1 MNLESCLYRYS
12 ELRKHRLSLFKVS
25 EEGQGRVHRDFEQ
38 MQDVTREQF
47 GLLVEA
53 MSAHRIG
60 LADDDEDDAELE
72 DGGQEIIDDTLVN
85 TADTPQ
91 SARLSCISLARQCPH
106 FRLRLRRIF
115 RSKVYK
121 LCLNLFHGLTAI
133 FSLVEAEIINNNGD
147 KLSDLL
153 GMEYVCM
160 YNFSSAVISVN
171 APAPNMF
178 FVPDT

>member
-1 MNLESCLYRYS
+1 M
-12 ELRKHRLSLFKVS
+12 S

-60 LADDDEDDAELE
+60 LADDDDEDDAELE
-72 DGGQEIIDDTLVN
+72 DGGLEVTDDN
-85 TADTPQ
+85 NNSNGDAGDAPQ
-91 SARLSCISLARQCPH
+91 SGTLSCNSLARQCPQ

-115 RSKVYK
+115 RSKAYK

-133 FSLVEAEIINNNGD
+133 FSLVEAEIINNYGD
-147 KLSDLL
+147 NLSDLL
-153 GMEYVCM
+153 GMEYVCTA
-160 YNFSSAVISVN
+160 SSFHSDDDDAYVHVMMLIS
-171 APAPNMF
+171 ASLLPHSPI
-178 FVPDT
+178 DTTYTS